1 MVGAPSRGAPSNAEH
16 AHADENDY
24 DRHGAPRVTDDAA
37 HLQQRVAV
45 FAKLMFCAFL
55 VLRIA
60 EFVLYRAYLG
70 IWPNHYWTIVAIGG
84 VNLIVLASAW
94 LVLTRRVLAPR
105 ALVALDLWLMS
116 ACGTM
121 FGLTALLASNR
132 PESAYT
138 CLVYACFMVFTRT
151 IVVPSSGRRTAVVS
165 SIAMLPLVI
174 GALCL
179 AIIRKQDIPGPAFFT
194 GGLMYS
200 LVAVAVATTGSNV
213 IYGLRQ
219 DVSRLA
225 REGLE
230 LGKYGLVRKV
240 GNGPLGEVFIARHL
254 LLRRPTAVKLV
265 AAGRGQTVLA
275 RCETAVQRMSQLRH
289 YNTVAVYDYG
299 RSPDNAFYVA
309 MEYVEGIGLDVLLE
323 RYGTQPPGRVI
334 EIVRQLCAALHEAH
348 ERGFAH
354 GNLKGANVILCERGG
369 LCDVVKLTDF
379 GLGTT
384 SATPADDLLALCT
397 LATSMLGDSAST
409 QSIVSCFAASSAKQ
423 LALALRALVDDSW
436 SPTHAKAWWSEHHKT
451 SAPFLQV
458 PTTLA
463 VDLARR
469 AIS

>member
-1 MVGAPSRGAPSNAEH
+1 
-16 AHADENDY
+16 
-24 DRHGAPRVTDDAA
+24 VTDASDAA
-37 HLQQRVAV
+37 HQLQRRVAV

-55 VLRIA
+55 VLRLC
-60 EFVLYRAYLG
+60 EFALYRAYLG

-84 VNLIVLASAW
+84 VNLVVLASAW
-94 LVLTRRVLAPR
+94 FVLTHRVVAPR
-105 ALVALDLWLMS
+105 ALITLDLWLMS

-200 LVAVAVATTGSNV
+200 IVAVAVATTGSNV

-219 DVSRLA
+219 DVSRLT

-240 GNGPLGEVFIARHL
+240 GAGPLGEVFIARHL

-265 AAGRGQTVLA
+265 AASRGPAVLA
-275 RCETAVQRMSQLRH
+275 RCETAVQSMSQLRH

-299 RSPDNAFYVA
+299 RSPEGAFYVA
-309 MEYVEGIGLDVLLE
+309 MEYVEGISLDVLVD
-323 RYGTQPPGRVI
+323 RYGPQPPGRVI
-334 EIVRQLCAALHEAH
+334 AIALQLCAALHEAH

-354 GNLKGANVILCERGG
+354 GNLKAANVILCERGG
-369 LCDVVKLTDF
+369 LYDVVKLTDF
-379 GLGTT
+379 GVG
-384 SATPADDLLALCT
+384 AAPVTPADDLLALCA
-397 LATSMLGDSAST
+397 LAASLLDNGPAM
-409 QSIVSCFAASSAKQ
+409 QAIVGRFAAPSAKHV
-423 LALALRALVDDSW
+423 ALALRALADNSW
-436 SPTHAKAWWSEHHKT
+436 SATHAKAWWSEHHKT